1 MRPVTHLL
9 LIAAGIAAPVAITFW
24 TTSDFGPRSKA
35 HYEAVAKEVEANKV
49 LSTREVVEGFEKMGI
64 DERKPQEAILTY
76 FSPDVIDHDPNVKG
90 DRQSIIDYL
99 NKRDW
104 STGVPKRT
112 IRNIVV
118 EGELAVVHHHIV
130 RKPGEKGI
138 AAVDIFRVKDGKVVE
153 HWDVLQPVPENI
165 VNEHGMF

>member
-1 MRPVTHLL
+1 MRPLVHCL
-9 LIAAGIAAPVAITFW
+9 AVVAGIAAPIAVTFW
-24 TTSDFGPRSKA
+24 ATSAAGPRSAA
-35 HYEAVAKEVEANKV
+35 HYATVEQKV
-49 LSTREVVEGFEKMGI
+49 LSTREVIDGFEKMGI
-64 DERKPQEAILTY
+64 DERKPKEAILTY

-99 NKRDW
+99 DKRDW

-112 IRNIVV
+112 IHNIVV

-138 AAVDIFRVKDGKVVE
+138 AAVDIFRVRNGKVIE
-153 HWDVLQPVPENI
+153 HWDVLQPIPENS
-165 VNEHGMF
+165 VNERGMF